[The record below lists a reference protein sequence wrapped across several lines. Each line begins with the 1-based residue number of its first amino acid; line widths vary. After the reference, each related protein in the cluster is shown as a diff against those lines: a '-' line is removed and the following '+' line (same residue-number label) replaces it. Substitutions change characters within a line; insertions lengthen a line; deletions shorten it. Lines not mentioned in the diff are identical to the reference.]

1 MDLSGGEE
9 HRKQEGGREVWV
21 DREREMEGR
30 RKRQGYVERKFGRLR
45 TNERERERRSSSIS
59 RKKKDS
65 GSTKRQRKKRQ
76 TDNDPPVLAAPPVP
90 ACLPLLYPSIHACIY
105 IHICN
110 GYTYVYTCLPFFHP
124 NIFSM
129 QRISCL

>member
-30 RKRQGYVERKFGRLR
+30 RKRQRYVERKFGRLR
-45 TNERERERRSSSIS
+45 TNEREREEVAVLAG
-59 RKKKDS
+59 KKDS

-76 TDNDPPVLAAPPVP
+76 TECDSE
-90 ACLPLLYPSIHACIY
+90 C
-105 IHICN
+105 
-110 GYTYVYTCLPFFHP
+110 
-124 NIFSM
+124 
-129 QRISCL
+129 

>member
-45 TNERERERRSSSIS
+45 TNEREREEVAVLAR
-59 RKKKDS
+59 KKDS

-76 TDNDPPVLAAPPVP
+76 TECDSE
-90 ACLPLLYPSIHACIY
+90 C
-105 IHICN
+105 
-110 GYTYVYTCLPFFHP
+110 
-124 NIFSM
+124 
-129 QRISCL
+129 

>member
-9 HRKQEGGREVWV
+9 HRKQEGGRDVWV

-59 RKKKDS
+59 RKKYS
-65 GSTKRQRKKRQ
+65 VSTKRQRKKRQ
-76 TDNDPPVLAAPPVP
+76 IECD
-90 ACLPLLYPSIHACIY
+90 SE
-105 IHICN
+105 
-110 GYTYVYTCLPFFHP
+110 G
-124 NIFSM
+124 
-129 QRISCL
+129 

>member
-45 TNERERERRSSSIS
+45 TNEREREEVAVLAR
-59 RKKKDS
+59 KKDS

-76 TDNDPPVLAAPPVP
+76 TECD
-90 ACLPLLYPSIHACIY
+90 SE
-105 IHICN
+105 
-110 GYTYVYTCLPFFHP
+110 G
-124 NIFSM
+124 
-129 QRISCL
+129 

>member
-45 TNERERERRSSSIS
+45 TNERELS
-59 RKKKDS
+59 
-65 GSTKRQRKKRQ
+65 
-76 TDNDPPVLAAPPVP
+76 L
-90 ACLPLLYPSIHACIY
+90 
-105 IHICN
+105 IHI
-110 GYTYVYTCLPFFHP
+110 
-124 NIFSM
+124 
-129 QRISCL
+129 

>member
-30 RKRQGYVERKFGRLR
+30 RKRQRYVERKFGRLR
-45 TNERERERRSSSIS
+45 TNEREREEVAVLAR
-59 RKKKDS
+59 KKDS

-76 TDNDPPVLAAPPVP
+76 TECDSE
-90 ACLPLLYPSIHACIY
+90 C
-105 IHICN
+105 
-110 GYTYVYTCLPFFHP
+110 
-124 NIFSM
+124 
-129 QRISCL
+129 

>member
-45 TNERERERRSSSIS
+45 TNEREREREEVAVLAG
-59 RKKKDS
+59 KKDS

-76 TDNDPPVLAAPPVP
+76 TECDSE
-90 ACLPLLYPSIHACIY
+90 C
-105 IHICN
+105 
-110 GYTYVYTCLPFFHP
+110 
-124 NIFSM
+124 
-129 QRISCL
+129 

>member
-30 RKRQGYVERKFGRLR
+30 RKRQRYVERKFGRLR
-45 TNERERERRSSSIS
+45 TNEREREEVAVLAG
-59 RKKKDS
+59 KKDS

-76 TDNDPPVLAAPPVP
+76 TECD
-90 ACLPLLYPSIHACIY
+90 SE
-105 IHICN
+105 
-110 GYTYVYTCLPFFHP
+110 G
-124 NIFSM
+124 
-129 QRISCL
+129 

>member
-45 TNERERERRSSSIS
+45 TNEREREEVAVLAG
-59 RKKKDS
+59 KKDS

-76 TDNDPPVLAAPPVP
+76 IECDSE
-90 ACLPLLYPSIHACIY
+90 C
-105 IHICN
+105 
-110 GYTYVYTCLPFFHP
+110 
-124 NIFSM
+124 
-129 QRISCL
+129 

>member
-30 RKRQGYVERKFGRLR
+30 RKRQRYVERKFGRLR
-45 TNERERERRSSSIS
+45 TNEREREEVAVLAR
-59 RKKKDS
+59 KKDS

-76 TDNDPPVLAAPPVP
+76 TECD
-90 ACLPLLYPSIHACIY
+90 SE
-105 IHICN
+105 
-110 GYTYVYTCLPFFHP
+110 G
-124 NIFSM
+124 
-129 QRISCL
+129 

>member
-30 RKRQGYVERKFGRLR
+30 RKRQRYVERKFGRLR
-45 TNERERERRSSSIS
+45 TNEREREEVAVLAR
-59 RKKKDS
+59 KKDS

-76 TDNDPPVLAAPPVP
+76 TECDSECWHFD
-90 ACLPLLYPSIHACIY
+90 
-105 IHICN
+105 
-110 GYTYVYTCLPFFHP
+110 
-124 NIFSM
+124 
-129 QRISCL
+129 

>member
-45 TNERERERRSSSIS
+45 TNEREREREEVAVLAG
-59 RKKKDS
+59 KKDS

-76 TDNDPPVLAAPPVP
+76 TECD
-90 ACLPLLYPSIHACIY
+90 SE
-105 IHICN
+105 
-110 GYTYVYTCLPFFHP
+110 G
-124 NIFSM
+124 
-129 QRISCL
+129 